1 MPQDSL
7 RSAVY
12 RSFVTCDDPK
22 GVVECK
28 TIRKSKIDHP
38 KMEGTQRTCSHLN
51 VSSSSSVC
59 KGMAADELYSSSS
72 IQLMEVSREAQ
83 KLNQVIDSWSKGMT
97 FETHSKDIA
106 KDLLKGALD
115 LQESLVMLGKLQEAS
130 QHMAKLKK
138 NQKDGICIGRTKSER
153 ISDHRFNRLE
163 FQKQRFSVDGA
174 SQDCFDELREMIR
187 DSFARQ
193 NLLPPTCASEN
204 DRRKVELSPDLP
216 FTSFNSSSDSSFE
229 KASVGRSKMITSSD
243 VPSTSSSQSS
253 MVQSQEVSSF
263 GYSPP
268 KVQSQD
274 GPNLIARLMGLEEIP
289 RKPQHLENERVIKQ
303 SRPIF
308 EIDLP
313 KAKKPTS
320 IAQKVDAKRRT
331 LDEIIETMHFKGLLR
346 RKSNHGTPQLLN
358 RFVDDSPPI
367 VIMKPLYALDSQAER
382 FPPCNHEENPSGN
395 RNTTGKWD
403 VKEETSP
410 ENSDD
415 KKGALNSTIYRKLET
430 GKYQNNRFSKGK
442 GRNDHGEAPAK
453 SKTLDVLVHGKQPN
467 YTKIRASSPGQY
479 RGAKSKTLDV
489 LVHGKQ
495 PNNTKIRASSP
506 GKYRGAKSKTLDVRC
521 QEKQPNT
528 KFRAS
533 SPGKDRGE
541 VPANSKTLEV
551 VIQEKE
557 PNTRTRA
564 SSPGKTLQPK
574 KEAIEK
580 REDGTQRVAPA
591 LRKSKEMKNV
601 KINDSA
607 KFQDQSKMSTM
618 KVRKPERNPLVAQGK
633 NTISDPTSKR
643 ITTTASD
650 NSSKR
655 KKNVKADKSVKSTP
669 IATVDNTE
677 HKDENVEA
685 EKDTDIAITKVT
697 SSEELQLEEMADI
710 FENLVIDNIAN
721 GERFPCESSVQSIH
735 CVSDIRLV
743 EHTNCNIDLDF
754 TENENF
760 NSGATTRYLL
770 LSSESFLCQSEE
782 LFETDAWEPTVRH
795 ITSVDHEIA
804 DSGLL
809 LDCANELLE
818 NRRSQCALA
827 VDPFSL
833 KMQKIP
839 ISFDKLVNE
848 ICDGIEVLRSYHKVA
863 GKNLSADALHPLLE
877 RDLWCKGV
885 VSSAWDLGWR
895 SGLTNNEVEQ
905 VVTDIEKYLLT
916 GFIDDV
922 LTDFML

>member
-28 TIRKSKIDHP
+28 TIRKSKNDHP
-38 KMEGTQRTCSHLN
+38 KMEGKQRTCSHLN
-51 VSSSSSVC
+51 ASSSSSIC

-83 KLNQVIDSWSKGMT
+83 KLNQVIDSWSKGIT
-97 FETHSKDIA
+97 LETHSKDIA

-138 NQKDGICIGRTKSER
+138 DQKDGICIGRTKSER

-163 FQKQRFSVDGA
+163 FQKPRFSVDGA
-174 SQDCFDELREMIR
+174 SQDCFDELREVIR
-187 DSFARQ
+187 ESFVRQ

-216 FTSFNSSSDSSFE
+216 FTSFTSSSDSSFE
-229 KASVGRSKMITSSD
+229 KASLGRSKMITSSD
-243 VPSTSSSQSS
+243 VPSTSSSRSS

-358 RFVDDSPPI
+358 KFVDDSPPI
-367 VIMKPLYALDSQAER
+367 VIMKPLYGLDSQAER
-382 FPPCNHEENPSGN
+382 FPPSNHEENPSGN
-395 RNTTGKWD
+395 RNTTGKGD

-415 KKGALNSTIYRKLET
+415 KKGALDSTIYRKLQT

-442 GRNDHGEAPAK
+442 GSNDRGEAPAK

-467 YTKIRASSPGQY
+467 NAKIRASSPGKY
-479 RGAKSKTLDV
+479 RGEAPAKSKTLDV

-495 PNNTKIRASSP
+495 TNHTKIRASSP
-506 GKYRGAKSKTLDVRC
+506 GKYRGAKSRALDVLS

-541 VPANSKTLEV
+541 VPANSKILEV

-557 PNTRTRA
+557 PSTRTRA

-574 KEAIEK
+574 KEAIDK

-591 LRKSKEMKNV
+591 MRKSKEMKNV
-601 KINDSA
+601 KFNDSA
-607 KFQDQSKMSTM
+607 KFQDQGKMSTM
-618 KVRKPERNPLVAQGK
+618 KMRKPERNALVAQAK
-633 NTISDPTSKR
+633 STISDPTSKR

-677 HKDENVEA
+677 HKDENVEMVQAA

-697 SSEELQLEEMADI
+697 SSEELQLEQVADI

-721 GERFPCESSVQSIH
+721 GESFPCESSV
-735 CVSDIRLV
+735 RLV

-760 NSGATTRYLL
+760 NSRATTRYLL

-782 LFETDAWEPTVRH
+782 LFETDAWEPTVRQ

-804 DSGLL
+804 DSRLL

-827 VDPFSL
+827 VDPLSL
-833 KMQKIP
+833 KMRKIP
-839 ISFDKLVNE
+839 TSFDKLVNE
-848 ICDGIEVLRSYHKVA
+848 ICDRIEVLGSYHKVA

-895 SGLTNNEVEQ
+895 TGLTNNEVEQ
-905 VVTDIEKYLLT
+905 VVTDIEKFLLT

-922 LTDFML
+922 LTDFIL

>member
-22 GVVECK
+22 GVVECN
-28 TIRKSKIDHP
+28 TIRKSKIDNP
-38 KMEGTQRTCSHLN
+38 KMEGKQRTCSHLN

-59 KGMAADELYSSSS
+59 KGMATDELYSSSS

-83 KLNQVIDSWSKGMT
+83 KLNQVIDSWSKGIT

-163 FQKQRFSVDGA
+163 FQKPRFSVDGA
-174 SQDCFDELREMIR
+174 SQDCFDELREVIR

-193 NLLPPTCASEN
+193 NLLPPTCASEY
-204 DRRKVELSPDLP
+204 DGRKVELSPDLP
-216 FTSFNSSSDSSFE
+216 FTSFTSSSDSSFE

-243 VPSTSSSQSS
+243 VPSTSSSQSP
-253 MVQSQEVSSF
+253 MVQSQEVSSS

-268 KVQSQD
+268 KVQQEKPH

-289 RKPQHLENERVIKQ
+289 RKNEKVIKQ

-320 IAQKVDAKRRT
+320 IAQKVDAERRT

-358 RFVDDSPPI
+358 KFVDDSPPI
-367 VIMKPLYALDSQAER
+367 VIMKPLYALDSQTER

-415 KKGALNSTIYRKLET
+415 KKGALTSTIYRKLQT
-430 GKYQNNRFSKGK
+430 GKYQNNRFSEGK
-442 GRNDHGEAPAK
+442 GCNDHSEAPAK
-453 SKTLDVLVHGKQPN
+453 SKNLDVLVHRKQPN
-467 YTKIRASSPGQY
+467 Y
-479 RGAKSKTLDV
+479 
-489 LVHGKQ
+489 
-495 PNNTKIRASSP
+495 TKIRASSP
-506 GKYRGAKSKTLDVRC
+506 GKYRGAKSKTLDVLLHGKQPNNTKTRASSPGKYRGAKSKTLDVLS

-551 VIQEKE
+551 VIQEKQ

-580 REDGTQRVAPA
+580 REDGNQRVAPA
-591 LRKSKEMKNV
+591 IRKSKEMKNV

-607 KFQDQSKMSTM
+607 KFQDQGKMSTM
-618 KVRKPERNPLVAQGK
+618 KVRKPERNQLVAQAK
-633 NTISDPTSKR
+633 STISDPTSKR

-677 HKDENVEA
+677 HKDKNVEMVQAA

-697 SSEELQLEEMADI
+697 SSEELQLEEVADI

-721 GERFPCESSVQSIH
+721 GESFPCESSG
-735 CVSDIRLV
+735 RLA
-743 EHTNCNIDLDF
+743 EHANCNIDLDF

-760 NSGATTRYLL
+760 NSRATTRYLL
-770 LSSESFLCQSEE
+770 FSSESFLCRSEE
-782 LFETDAWEPTVRH
+782 LFETDAWEPTVWQ

-804 DSGLL
+804 DSRLL

-827 VDPFSL
+827 VDPLSL
-833 KMQKIP
+833 KMRKIP
-839 ISFDKLVNE
+839 TSFDKLVNE

-895 SGLTNNEVEQ
+895 NGLTNNEVEQ
-905 VVTDIEKYLLT
+905 VVTDIEKYLLS